1 MKDFDIRDF
10 DEYKEDNRR
19 EVKKAKGGLPHSL
32 WETYSSMCNTYGG
45 VIICGVVEHDDHTWE
60 TSGLKDVSGLKK
72 AFWDTLNNPNKVSD
86 NLLSESDVEGYE
98 IGGDAVLVI
107 NVPRAPRD
115 VRPVFINNDLMRGT
129 FKRNWEGDYHCTK
142 REIKAMLRDQAE
154 NSPDMK
160 VLDIKRMEDLDPESI
175 LDYRIRYNTRHN
187 GTAWTKLPD
196 DEFLVRIGAASRETE
211 DGEIHPTAAGLL
223 MFGQEY
229 LITTEFP
236 EYFLDYREKL
246 DPSIRWT
253 DRVQTQSGDWSG
265 NVFDFFSKVYRK
277 VTSDFKVPFMTEGAY
292 RVEETPKHLAV
303 REAIANCLVNADFF
317 QGWSVVIEKYPD
329 RIEIANPGTIIP
341 GKDQMLRGGIS
352 EPRNKTML
360 KIFNLIGV
368 GEHAGSGVPEIY
380 EVWENEGL
388 DKPIVEEQFG
398 ANVPDRTKLILPLAH
413 VSNNEIER
421 SFERSLSEVLSEKDI
436 VKLRP
441 IIDYLET
448 HDGISPQTAKS
459 LINKSEATVR
469 RYLKIL
475 VESGLVVQQGKTN
488 NVIYVKQS

>member
-211 DGEIHPTAAGLL
+211 DGEIHPTAAINSSVAPQPAMTFSGRSPSARAAILL
-223 MFGQEY
+223 TR
-229 LITTEFP
+229 L
-236 EYFLDYREKL
+236 
-246 DPSIRWT
+246 
-253 DRVQTQSGDWSG
+253 
-265 NVFDFFSKVYRK
+265 
-277 VTSDFKVPFMTEGAY
+277 
-292 RVEETPKHLAV
+292 
-303 REAIANCLVNADFF
+303 C
-317 QGWSVVIEKYPD
+317 
-329 RIEIANPGTIIP
+329 
-341 GKDQMLRGGIS
+341 
-352 EPRNKTML
+352 
-360 KIFNLIGV
+360 
-368 GEHAGSGVPEIY
+368 
-380 EVWENEGL
+380 
-388 DKPIVEEQFG
+388 
-398 ANVPDRTKLILPLAH
+398 
-413 VSNNEIER
+413 
-421 SFERSLSEVLSEKDI
+421 SLSGYSALLQREFTSASF
-436 VKLRP
+436 
-441 IIDYLET
+441 
-448 HDGISPQTAKS
+448 IS
-459 LINKSEATVR
+459 
-469 RYLKIL
+469 
-475 VESGLVVQQGKTN
+475 
-488 NVIYVKQS
+488 